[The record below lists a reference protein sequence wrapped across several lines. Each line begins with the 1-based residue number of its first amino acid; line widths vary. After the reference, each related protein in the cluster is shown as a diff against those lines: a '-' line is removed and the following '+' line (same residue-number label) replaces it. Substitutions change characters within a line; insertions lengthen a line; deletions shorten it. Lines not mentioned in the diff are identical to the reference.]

1 MNKECFNAKK
11 APAAIGPYSHA
22 TRAGGFVFLS
32 GQLGIEPGTGKLVDG
47 GVVKETERAL
57 KNIGA
62 ILSEMGLD
70 FSAIVKTT
78 VFLRSMGDFKVM
90 NAVYASFFCSAA
102 PARSAIQVA
111 ALPMEASVE
120 IEVVAEDS
128 RPAVRI
134 APCEVALGADPGA
147 APYNAR

>member
-32 GQLGIEPGTGKLVDG
+32 GQLGIEPDTGRLVAG
-47 GVVKETERAL
+47 GAIQETERAL
-57 KNIGA
+57 ENIGT
-62 ILSEMGLD
+62 ILSEMGLG
-70 FSAIVKTT
+70 FSDVVKTT
-78 VFLRSMGDFKVM
+78 VFLRSMGDFKAM
-90 NAVYASFFCSAA
+90 NEVYASFFSSAA

-111 ALPMEASVE
+111 ALPMGANVE

-128 RPAVRI
+128 RPATRGKSGDE
-134 APCEVALGADPGA
+134 CRHGK
-147 APYNAR
+147 